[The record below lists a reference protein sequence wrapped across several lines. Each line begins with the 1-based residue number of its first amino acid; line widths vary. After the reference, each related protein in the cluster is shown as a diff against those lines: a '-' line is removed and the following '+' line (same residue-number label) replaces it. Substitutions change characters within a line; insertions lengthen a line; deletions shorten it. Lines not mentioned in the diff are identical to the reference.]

1 MDESD
6 PASEY
11 NRRLVDCLADPYRC
25 QLFVEILRGTCS
37 RASELHTKYPNI
49 PRATM
54 YRHLK
59 RLTEDG
65 LIEVVDEVKKRGT
78 VERTYAPVRRVFED
92 MESALKTNP
101 SEMYYSMFLQFV
113 LSFVQ
118 QFREYCDDPEADLAR
133 ECGFSW
139 DPCSQPTRRSTVP
152 LGRLRKSSEGLGRT
166 SLRKAAN
173 TTLSDSS
180 YPLHIPEIQLLEN

>member
-118 QFREYCDDPEADLAR
+118 QFREYCDDPEADLAH
-133 ECGFSW
+133 ECGFSMGPVLAT
-139 DPCSQPTRRSTVP
+139 DEEINGALREIAEIIRRLGKNEPAEGRKYHTV
-152 LGRLRKSSEGLGRT
+152 GLI
-166 SLRKAAN
+166 
-173 TTLSDSS
+173 LSPPHS
-180 YPLHIPEIQLLEN
+180 

>member
-1 MDESD
+1 MENPDSAED
-6 PASEY
+6 F
-11 NRRLVDCLADPYRC
+11 NRHLVDCLSDPYRC

-37 RASELHTKYPNI
+37 KASELHARCPNI

-54 YRHLK
+54 YRHLR

-92 MESALKTNP
+92 MEAALRTNP
-101 SEMYYSMFLQFV
+101 SEMYFSMFLQFV

-118 QFREYCDDPEADLAR
+118 QFRDYCDDPDADVAQG
-133 ECGFSW
+133 CGFSMGPVLGT
-139 DPCSQPTRRSTVP
+139 DQEINEALREIADIVKRLGENQPAEGRKLHTVGLILSP
-152 LGRLRKSSEGLGRT
+152 PHYSEFTLR
-166 SLRKAAN
+166 
-173 TTLSDSS
+173 
-180 YPLHIPEIQLLEN
+180 

>member
-1 MDESD
+1 MMDESD

-65 LIEVVDEVKKRGT
+65 LIEVVNEVKKRGT

-118 QFREYCDDPEADLAR
+118 QFREYCDDPDADLAR
-133 ECGFSW
+133 ECGFSMGPVLAT
-139 DPCSQPTRRSTVP
+139 DEEINGALREIAEIIRRLGKNEPAEGRKYHTV
-152 LGRLRKSSEGLGRT
+152 GLI
-166 SLRKAAN
+166 
-173 TTLSDSS
+173 LSPPHS
-180 YPLHIPEIQLLEN
+180 

>member
-78 VERTYAPVRRVFED
+78 VERTYAPVRRDKNIRMSKFNAVRTVGRHF
-92 MESALKTNP
+92 P
-101 SEMYYSMFLQFV
+101 
-113 LSFVQ
+113 
-118 QFREYCDDPEADLAR
+118 
-133 ECGFSW
+133 
-139 DPCSQPTRRSTVP
+139 RSVTG
-152 LGRLRKSSEGLGRT
+152 GRGRT
-166 SLRKAAN
+166 MV
-173 TTLSDSS
+173 
-180 YPLHIPEIQLLEN
+180 